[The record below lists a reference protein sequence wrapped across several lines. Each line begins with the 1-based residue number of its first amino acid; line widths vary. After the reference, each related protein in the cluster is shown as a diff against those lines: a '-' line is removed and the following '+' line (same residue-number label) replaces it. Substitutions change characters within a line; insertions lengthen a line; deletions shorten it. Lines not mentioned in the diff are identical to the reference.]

1 MRLLV
6 TGGGTGGHVY
16 PALSVVEALLANG
29 HLQRGEV
36 AWVGSADSIEERV
49 LAKEGITFYPV
60 STGAMRGSGL
70 AGSLRGSV
78 KTIRG
83 VSEARRILRRF
94 DAHVV
99 LATGGYVSAP
109 LVLAARLVGCPV
121 LIYLPDME
129 PGLAVHFLT
138 FFARYVAVSFPVV
151 AERFPSHKVMVTGYP
166 VRGDLYDTSKDEAR
180 HRLDLE
186 DDMSVLLVLG
196 GSQGARS
203 INEAIHREL
212 IPLLD
217 RVQLVH
223 ISGFG
228 DHEML
233 DLDRQ
238 ELDAN
243 RRKRYHLFPYLYER
257 MTDALVAADL
267 VVARAGAATLGE
279 FPAVGLPAILVP
291 YPYAGQHQRVN
302 ARYLAERGGA
312 IVLEDDQLDGG
323 LLASLQK
330 LLDQPERLEAMANA
344 SRALA
349 VPQAAE
355 YIGET
360 LCSLA
365 KG

>member
-1 MRLLV
+1 
-6 TGGGTGGHVY
+6 
-16 PALSVVEALLANG
+16 
-29 HLQRGEV
+29 
-36 AWVGSADSIEERV
+36 
-49 LAKEGITFYPV
+49 
-60 STGAMRGSGL
+60 
-70 AGSLRGSV
+70 
-78 KTIRG
+78 
-83 VSEARRILRRF
+83 
-94 DAHVV
+94 
-99 LATGGYVSAP
+99 
-109 LVLAARLVGCPV
+109 
-121 LIYLPDME
+121 ME
-129 PGLAVHFLT
+129 PGLAVRFLT

-186 DDMSVLLVLG
+186 DDMPVLLVLG